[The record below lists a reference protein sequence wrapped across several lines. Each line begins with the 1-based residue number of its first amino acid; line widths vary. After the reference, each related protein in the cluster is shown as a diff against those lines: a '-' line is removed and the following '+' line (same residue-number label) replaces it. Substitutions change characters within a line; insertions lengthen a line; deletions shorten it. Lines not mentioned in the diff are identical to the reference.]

1 MYVAWRAAGASF
13 RFAVCDTVT
22 VSLSFE
28 VFVERARVHYDL
40 SSNRVRDRARFVL
53 RACAPGAVGGALGR
67 FARFGRG
74 IGTGWE
80 RGGEVQQRVKKMSVY
95 KRTLDDMPH
104 FETAFVTRRGQ
115 SRGLRAPVD
124 TQTTK
129 DRRTGSG
136 RPRSPSGA
144 AAQFPSVR
152 RPSPRAMVVLAHDHS
167 HIPFPSCN
175 YTLVHI
181 HTHERTAQAIV
192 SGEGQFAVRT
202 RAHAA
207 TPSAHSM

>member
-1 MYVAWRAAGASF
+1 MICRI
-13 RFAVCDTVT
+13 
-22 VSLSFE
+22 
-28 VFVERARVHYDL
+28 
-40 SSNRVRDRARFVL
+40 VRDRFRDAQGSE
-53 RACAPGAVGGALGR
+53 P
-67 FARFGRG
+67 
-74 IGTGWE
+74 
-80 RGGEVQQRVKKMSVY
+80 
-95 KRTLDDMPH
+95 RT
-104 FETAFVTRRGQ
+104 E
-115 SRGLRAPVD
+115 RAPVD
-124 TQTTK
+124 TQTIK

-207 TPSAHSM
+207 TPSASQHVSKHPTGRHGNGGIQHGQPAASPASEAMCDNAAPLPSRCARSSTGWPTFVRRKPWPLAQQAVIQLASSGKRARFRTYTLRRGRR

>member
-1 MYVAWRAAGASF
+1 M
-13 RFAVCDTVT
+13 DT
-22 VSLSFE
+22 
-28 VFVERARVHYDL
+28 A
-40 SSNRVRDRARFVL
+40 
-53 RACAPGAVGGALGR
+53 
-67 FARFGRG
+67 
-74 IGTGWE
+74 
-80 RGGEVQQRVKKMSVY
+80 
-95 KRTLDDMPH
+95 DDM
-104 FETAFVTRRGQ
+104 TDDKRQ
-115 SRGLRAPVD
+115 
-124 TQTTK
+124 K
-129 DRRTGSG
+129 DRVGSA
-136 RPRSPSGA
+136 PLAVAGA

-207 TPSAHSM
+207 TPSASQHVSKHPTGRHGSGGTPARAASSQSRVRGDV

>member
-1 MYVAWRAAGASF
+1 M
-13 RFAVCDTVT
+13 
-22 VSLSFE
+22 
-28 VFVERARVHYDL
+28 ERARVAL
-40 SSNRVRDRARFVL
+40 WSIVNRIVSAGSSPVRAPARRARCVRAGPARWLWPFASRCQCTERYVRRYAAAFRDRFRDAQGSE
-53 RACAPGAVGGALGR
+53 P
-67 FARFGRG
+67 
-74 IGTGWE
+74 
-80 RGGEVQQRVKKMSVY
+80 
-95 KRTLDDMPH
+95 RT
-104 FETAFVTRRGQ
+104 E
-115 SRGLRAPVD
+115 RAPVD
-124 TQTTK
+124 TQTIK

-207 TPSAHSM
+207 TPSASQHVSKHPTWQWWFPSSQREEARQPAPRQRR

>member
-1 MYVAWRAAGASF
+1 MVYRQ
-13 RFAVCDTVT
+13 
-22 VSLSFE
+22 
-28 VFVERARVHYDL
+28 
-40 SSNRVRDRARFVL
+40 SNRVRRDRARFVL
-53 RACAPGAVGGALGR
+53 LLGVRGAACAPGGAASLALA
-67 FARFGRG
+67 FASRCQCLPNG
-74 IGTGWE
+74 
-80 RGGEVQQRVKKMSVY
+80 
-95 KRTLDDMPH
+95 TLDDMPH

-115 SRGLRAPVD
+115 SRGLRAPRW
-124 TQTTK
+124 TPQTTK
-129 DRRTGSG
+129 NRRTGSG
-136 RPRSPSGA
+136 RPARRPGRRA

-207 TPSAHSM
+207 TPSASQHVSKHPTGRHGSGGTPARAASSQSRVRGDV